1 MLSCQTH
8 QFLFGFTEE
17 GMVGAMDLR
26 RDLRYLM
33 DQEFILTSWYENGQK
48 WHEVTYKDGEIDGKW
63 TSWYEDGQKEEE
75 ETWKDGELD
84 GKCTTWYVNGEKKWE
99 TTYKDGE
106 PVD

>member
-48 WHEVTYKDGEIDGKW
+48 WHEVTYKDGEKDGKW
-63 TSWYEDGQKEEE
+63 TEWRN
-75 ETWKDGELD
+75 
-84 GKCTTWYVNGEKKWE
+84 NGRKMSKK
-99 TTYKDGE
+99 TYKDGKQIGKTKWY
-106 PVD
+106 